1 MTEITYTA
9 SLERNAQYVLDLIS
23 ELERHHYDAM
33 PPDVYDIVQQIK
45 WATQEIKNESNRLE
59 KSKAS
64 GKGNRYQDRQ

>member
-64 GKGNRYQDRQ
+64 GKGNRYPDRQ

>member
-59 KSKAS
+59 KFKAS
-64 GKGNRYQDRQ
+64 GKGNRYPDRQ